1 MDIFN
6 IDKYKNYLI
15 NHFRYEMDNSDERKK
30 YRKNYLESQY
40 SDEFLQRI
48 VDDTLSFIIE
58 FIESNLHNIHNYMDV
73 DLLEDAGYINLNL
86 IGGWFSDTLYSIG
99 TEESKKIISY
109 HLLHK
114 FLGTSFRIEED
125 YNTYAVVDKGDDFD
139 IYNEYHYPF
148 IRITGDFSLLKS
160 KYDELRELKQK
171 ELILALKRKLNQK

>member
-48 VDDTLSFIIE
+48 VDDTLIFIIE
-58 FIESNLHNIHNYMDV
+58 FIESNLHNIHNYMDI

-114 FLGTSFRIEED
+114 FLGTYFRI
-125 YNTYAVVDKGDDFD
+125 
-139 IYNEYHYPF
+139 
-148 IRITGDFSLLKS
+148 
-160 KYDELRELKQK
+160 
-171 ELILALKRKLNQK
+171 